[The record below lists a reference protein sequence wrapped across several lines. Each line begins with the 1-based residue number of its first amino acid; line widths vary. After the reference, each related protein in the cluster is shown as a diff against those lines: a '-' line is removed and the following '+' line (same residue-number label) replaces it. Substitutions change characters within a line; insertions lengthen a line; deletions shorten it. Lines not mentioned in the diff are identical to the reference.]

1 MTPSGVWLLNFEVG
15 DVSALIPVGQRSIHV
30 GRERVPIDFQ
40 AQNQNET
47 LAALAALALCLRQVS
62 KLDIAVM
69 RLPILPL

>member
-1 MTPSGVWLLNFEVG
+1 M
-15 DVSALIPVGQRSIHV
+15 
-30 GRERVPIDFQ
+30 PIDFQ

-47 LAALAALALCLRQVS
+47 LAALAALAALALCLRQVS